1 MTMKFTNIL
10 KPYSRGKQRWWSR
23 WSQQRQTEGGW
34 ALLSPCHLQPANQLR
49 PRNICVLLN
58 FSGDDH
64 DLVVPITVSNI
75 SKNPCIGSLE
85 RGDKAD
91 QVADVRLD
99 CFWTFGLSCEA
110 LTTISYLMGRTT
122 SITCPN
128 IRLVK
133 PSPASLVL
141 PDLNN
146 KLFCFNRRTL
156 LS

>member
-1 MTMKFTNIL
+1 MEADMMIPMKSTATNWRRL
-10 KPYSRGKQRWWSR
+10 STTLSMSLTACKSASSTKHLCSPQLFRR
-23 WSQQRQTEGGW
+23 WSWPGSANNRFQHFQEPLHWVPGTRRQ
-34 ALLSPCHLQPANQLR
+34 SR
-49 PRNICVLLN
+49 PGSWCE
-58 FSGDDH
+58 
-64 DLVVPITVSNI
+64 
-75 SKNPCIGSLE
+75 IGLF
-85 RGDKAD
+85 
-91 QVADVRLD
+91 LD
-99 CFWTFGLSCEA
+99 FWSIKCEA

>member
-1 MTMKFTNIL
+1 MIWCDKQSCLQKLQNLWYCKHHPVFLLKVAQSLEDIEASHLITIMIMTMKFTKIL

-23 WSQQRQTEGGW
+23 WSQRRQTEGGW

-49 PRNICVLLN
+49 PRKICVLLN

-99 CFWTFGLSCEA
+99 CFWTFG
-110 LTTISYLMGRTT
+110 
-122 SITCPN
+122 P
-128 IRLVK
+128 
-133 PSPASLVL
+133 
-141 PDLNN
+141 
-146 KLFCFNRRTL
+146 
-156 LS
+156 